1 MAVKNRAAYGSVPS
15 MTTIAFETMEDAVW
29 PGNAPRAGRPSNPE
43 HDALAKRLTDGA
55 VLRLTPHAKI
65 STRAVA
71 GGGRAA
77 LLLAIM
83 PVSRHRL
90 GHAVFGYFHVTRA
103 GVHQRG
109 ADATTAPIRTLPR
122 IGLRSQYRHAAE

>member
-55 VLRLTPHAKI
+55 VLRLTPEGLDEAGLDKFRKATAGAMRKRGVKTESRVMDGAI
-65 STRAVA
+65 YIRMKAPLAV
-71 GGGRAA
+71 
-77 LLLAIM
+77 
-83 PVSRHRL
+83 
-90 GHAVFGYFHVTRA
+90 
-103 GVHQRG
+103 
-109 ADATTAPIRTLPR
+109 DDND
-122 IGLRSQYRHAAE
+122 